1 MDLPRIEKDLE
12 SALAALKDIGAAA
25 ADADANADPKKT
37 IPDLIRVGR
46 DIAKIAHD
54 LADAAVAL
62 GSKG

>member
-12 SALAALKDIGAAA
+12 SALAALKDIAA

-37 IPDLIRVGR
+37 IPDLVRVGR
-46 DIAKIAHD
+46 DIAKVAHD